1 VPRELAAFSGTLD
14 GLVRERLSA
23 SRYELVI
30 THAEFRHQRVQRLK
44 PHIALVATRL
54 CALAC
59 IFHRASIIDEGAAL
73 CIGKA
78 VMRVLLTT
86 TSYQDT
92 PGAHHELLAAQ
103 GYDVHRE
110 RGPLPESRML
120 ELAGDFDAFLCGD
133 DEITEAVLNKSL
145 PRLKVISKYGIGLD
159 KIDVASATARKLP
172 ILFTPGVNH
181 TTVAEHV
188 FCLLLGLVRNLVDSA
203 NCVRAG
209 QWKRVTGHELWHKTL
224 GLIGLGRI
232 GQEVAKRARAF
243 DMEVHALDL
252 YWPEAFA
259 EQHQVTRHTEFE
271 SLLAAC
277 DVVSLHTNLSEQ
289 TRHLIN
295 PARISIM
302 KQGALLV
309 NTARS
314 ELVDLPAVIDA
325 LNSGKLGGYAT
336 DVLDEEPP
344 PVDHP
349 LLHHPKALITPHI
362 GSRTYE
368 SVPRQAMRATL
379 NLVNYLT
386 GQPDVIQANKW

>member
-1 VPRELAAFSGTLD
+1 MSLR
-14 GLVRERLSA
+14 
-23 SRYELVI
+23 I
-30 THAEFRHQRVQRLK
+30 
-44 PHIALVATRL
+44 
-54 CALAC
+54 
-59 IFHRASIIDEGAAL
+59 
-73 CIGKA
+73 
-78 VMRVLLTT
+78 LLTT

-103 GYDVHRE
+103 DFEVHRE

-120 ELAGDFDAFLCGD
+120 ELAGEFDAFLCGD
-133 DEITEAVLNKSL
+133 DEITSAVLDKAQ
-145 PRLKVISKYGIGLD
+145 PRLRVISKYGIGLD
-159 KIDVASATARKLP
+159 KIDVAECTRRKLP
-172 ILFTPGVNH
+172 VLFTPGVNH

-203 NCVRAG
+203 NSVRAG
-209 QWKRVTGHELWHKTL
+209 QWKRVTGNELWQKKL

-259 EQHQVTRHTEFE
+259 EQHSVTRHTTFE
-271 SLLAAC
+271 SLLSAC
-277 DVVSLHTNLSEQ
+277 DIVSLHTNLSEE
-289 TRHLIN
+289 TRHLIK
-295 PARISIM
+295 AERISIM
-302 KQGALLV
+302 KPGALLV

-314 ELVDLPAVIDA
+314 ELVHLPDVMDA

-344 PVDHP
+344 PADHP
-349 LLHHPKALITPHI
+349 LLQHPKALITPHI
-362 GSRTYE
+362 GSRTFE

-379 NLVNYLT
+379 NLVNYLS
-386 GQPDVIQANKW
+386 GAPDVIQANKF